1 MNSPLDSLL
10 KLPEITVE
18 GSVHVEGYVCLQVK
32 ILAREINCPHCQNS
46 TRALHQSSSILIR
59 DLPTFGNP
67 VYLKVPRRKFYCRKC
82 QRYSTE
88 KLEFIDWRRSHTQ
101 RYESNIYER
110 VPHSSI
116 EQISREEDLSSEEIQ
131 GIFNHVSNQ
140 LKKKDWS
147 PVLRLSLDEIAMHK
161 GHKDFKTVVSN
172 IDTGKLLEV
181 IDSQKQVEIIEV
193 LMQQPLEVRE
203 AVAEVSVDMWG
214 GFPKV
219 IQEV

>member
-1 MNSPLDSLL
+1 MPLYLAEYQLLLSKNQEIDKLLQITHIFRMNSLLNSLL
-10 KLPEITVE
+10 NLPEITVE

-32 ILAREINCPHCQNS
+32 ILAGEINCPHCQNS
-46 TRALHQSSSILIR
+46 TRELHQSSSILIR

-88 KLEFIDWRRSHTQ
+88 NLDFIDWRREHTQ

-110 VPHSSI
+110 VQTSSI

-140 LKKKDWS
+140 FKKKDWE

-181 IDSQKQVEIIEV
+181 INSLHLVEII
-193 LMQQPLEVRE
+193 
-203 AVAEVSVDMWG
+203 
-214 GFPKV
+214 
-219 IQEV
+219 